1 MLKMI
6 KSWAVWCVECAALL
20 LLSMLLTTLYL
31 LRAPVGWLSR
41 ACSRDRRDAGGT
53 RVPQFGQTEDAAQAI
68 VVMAGSNA
76 RAAATTLAEQIRQ
89 RLGITVNK
97 PGEKAIH
104 AIILT
109 LTTDMGPTQAMRLAG
124 TNFHS
129 MTKFKPHVAAA
140 LSLFATA
147 SVAGLSASAT
157 AAVSAIT
164 IPIIAAPV
172 VKSLANVANIRLHS
186 ERAEASR
193 TIRTW
198 AADVLTDAA
207 WVTRTT
213 AEVAY
218 DQPPPNETGES
229 KRKREHR
236 EHERSV
242 RALRQLDPAATESFR
257 AKDRARKSAAKVKH
271 ISAIA
276 VEELGARYPPQQISD
291 QGVLDAHLRADSR
304 HYAAAPRVG
313 HGYTWIVSDSHFVGE
328 HVRISSTSGSGVIL
342 AMFADS
348 SLLVSVYTEDQLNQS
363 HEALIEARSY
373 THMLLTQPPATSL
386 AEVRENSTSRASMFV
401 WYPNRSQSSN
411 NSLIVFKHSPL
422 AAMNEV
428 LLACSS
434 ENSSGAHIKR
444 FYLADIV
451 PQTTFEGQ
459 MGKGDL
465 ECFGKQLMANNA
477 SISSMFAAA
486 HKLELY
492 VRRENKKRELQSL
505 NRYKLRA
512 YRIAARSNI
521 PLDRARNARK
531 AFVHQ
536 AIRERSAV
544 QLARRAGNA
553 CGGHWCHEDSCQCQT
568 CKLLRRLRT
577 MNSLTTQS
585 LAMLYREGVHTEATE
600 KAALAIEEA
609 ATSTDIDMTKPQTG
623 TAAACDDLSDDL
635 SDDDRRSFDITPFSS
650 GDEYDDLC

>member
-1 MLKMI
+1 
-6 KSWAVWCVECAALL
+6 
-20 LLSMLLTTLYL
+20 
-31 LRAPVGWLSR
+31 
-41 ACSRDRRDAGGT
+41 
-53 RVPQFGQTEDAAQAI
+53 
-68 VVMAGSNA
+68 MAGSNA

-271 ISAIA
+271 SVPLQSKSSAPDTHHNRFQIRGSLMLIS
-276 VEELGARYPPQQISD
+276 GQ
-291 QGVLDAHLRADSR
+291 
-304 HYAAAPRVG
+304 
-313 HGYTWIVSDSHFVGE
+313 
-328 HVRISSTSGSGVIL
+328 IL
-342 AMFADS
+342 A
-348 SLLVSVYTEDQLNQS
+348 
-363 HEALIEARSY
+363 I
-373 THMLLTQPPATSL
+373 MLQHQEWDTATL
-386 AEVRENSTSRASMFV
+386 
-401 WYPNRSQSSN
+401 
-411 NSLIVFKHSPL
+411 
-422 AAMNEV
+422 
-428 LLACSS
+428 
-434 ENSSGAHIKR
+434 G
-444 FYLADIV
+444 
-451 PQTTFEGQ
+451 
-459 MGKGDL
+459 
-465 ECFGKQLMANNA
+465 
-477 SISSMFAAA
+477 
-486 HKLELY
+486 
-492 VRRENKKRELQSL
+492 
-505 NRYKLRA
+505 
-512 YRIAARSNI
+512 
-521 PLDRARNARK
+521 
-531 AFVHQ
+531 
-536 AIRERSAV
+536 
-544 QLARRAGNA
+544 
-553 CGGHWCHEDSCQCQT
+553 
-568 CKLLRRLRT
+568 
-577 MNSLTTQS
+577 
-585 LAMLYREGVHTEATE
+585 
-600 KAALAIEEA
+600 
-609 ATSTDIDMTKPQTG
+609 
-623 TAAACDDLSDDL
+623 
-635 SDDDRRSFDITPFSS
+635 
-650 GDEYDDLC
+650 